1 MRDSKSTAVA
11 EHRSNIDPEEIARFA
26 AASPKWWDRDGEFG
40 ALHDINGL
48 RVAYIT
54 ARSALDGKRLL
65 DMGCGGGI
73 LSEPMAMGGA
83 QVTGVDMGNEALAV
97 ARAHA
102 RQSGLS
108 IDYRQSSAEDFARDR
123 PGTYD
128 IVTCMEL
135 LEHVPRPD
143 SVVAASARLLRPGG
157 HLFVAT
163 LNRSLMAFA
172 LAIVAAEY
180 LLGIVARGTHTWRRF
195 IRPAELARWAESAG
209 LAVEDFTGMR
219 YIPGLRHS
227 SLCRSTA
234 VNYLAHFRKPGSS
247 PTLD

>member
-1 MRDSKSTAVA
+1 MIDPESIAVA
-11 EHRSNIDPEEIARFA
+11 KHQTNIDPEEIARFA
-26 AASPKWWDRDGEFG
+26 AASPKWWDREGEFG

-54 ARSALDGKRLL
+54 ARSPLKGKRLL
-65 DMGCGGGI
+65 DVGCGGGI
-73 LSEPMAMGGA
+73 LAERMAMAGA
-83 QVTGVDMGNEALAV
+83 RVTGIDMGSEAIAV
-97 ARAHA
+97 ARVHA

-108 IDYRQSSAEDFARDR
+108 IDYCQSPAEDLAQSC

-128 IVTCMEL
+128 IITCMEL

-163 LNRSLMAFA
+163 LNRTAAAFA

-195 IRPAELARWAESAG
+195 IRPGELTRWSQSAG
-209 LAVEDFTGMR
+209 LDG
-219 YIPGLRHS
+219 
-227 SLCRSTA
+227 
-234 VNYLAHFRKPGSS
+234 
-247 PTLD
+247 